1 METGGELAKIRDENN
16 DYSAPVYAGGG
27 GVGFLERTIVYFWVD
42 TLWLNNQWSVSLGYL
57 FQTERNCVDT
67 VKKSLCRRFWA
78 RDIIQNLTPIKNST
92 EKSTE
97 IWLHLM
103 FYTCD
108 YKFLIFPYFS
118 SAGNCGSW
126 KETETFVRKLKPEAN
141 ALASSKMLLTA
152 LVNELVLRTDNERFK
167 FLEPLWISCS
177 PGPGCIKPS

>member
-1 METGGELAKIRDENN
+1 MIIVLQFMLG
-16 DYSAPVYAGGG
+16 GGG
-27 GVGFLERTIVYFWVD
+27 GVLRAHNRLFLGWHM
-42 TLWLNNQWSVSLGYL
+42 WLNNQWSVSLGYL

-78 RDIIQNLTPIKNST
+78 RDIIQNLRPIKNST

-152 LVNELVLRTDNERFK
+152 LVNELVLPTDNERFK

-177 PGPGCIKPS
+177 PAPGCIKPS

>member
-27 GVGFLERTIVYFWVD
+27 GI
-42 TLWLNNQWSVSLGYL
+42 
-57 FQTERNCVDT
+57 CVDT
-67 VKKSLCRRFWA
+67 VKKSLCRRLWA
-78 RDIIQNLTPIKNST
+78 RDIIQNLRPIKNNT

-118 SAGNCGSW
+118 SAGNCG
-126 KETETFVRKLKPEAN
+126 T
-141 ALASSKMLLTA
+141 
-152 LVNELVLRTDNERFK
+152 
-167 FLEPLWISCS
+167 
-177 PGPGCIKPS
+177 